1 MFLALVDRCLGG
13 KIVDNDAVFIHNLCI
28 GGVSMEREE
37 FLTKFQELSVE
48 YRNLKKRLDE
58 TDKKDQSLRLEI
70 MQQMQDNVRRKNAL
84 RKHFT
89 IEEN

>member
-1 MFLALVDRCLGG
+1 
-13 KIVDNDAVFIHNLCI
+13 
-28 GGVSMEREE
+28 MEREE